1 MLTNQDF
8 MEANLMFLSNESELN
23 VLKTIK
29 VSADK
34 MSIIRGTNNLLWA
47 ASKLIPRALQG
58 FLANGHNNYLKK
70 ANMVTDFNVEDTSN
84 IWKLK
89 DRELAA
95 SLIKKYSKKINQLI
109 YSRIHTAQWMLLYTF
124 KPYNPIESSPKNFTK
139 IMPPK
144 DRFWADPFIYR
155 RDNQYYVF
163 FEELVYNDIKGHI
176 SVMAL
181 NEDSTYTQP
190 KCILKKEYHLSYP
203 FLIEDNNELYMIP
216 ETKENK
222 TIEIYR
228 CVEFPY
234 EWEFEMNLMSNIAAV
249 DTTIL
254 KKDNRYWMFT
264 NIQERKG
271 ASVNN
276 ELFIFYSNNLL
287 SQNWHPH
294 LENPVVSDV
303 SKARSAGNIFEFKNE
318 LYRPAQNCSKHYGY
332 AMSINRITNLTEEKY
347 EEEEVSIILP
357 NWDRNITSTHTFN
370 QLNNLSVIDGEMQ
383 IKKEL

>member
-70 ANMVTDFNVEDTSN
+70 ANMVTDFNVEDTS
-84 IWKLK
+84 
-89 DRELAA
+89 
-95 SLIKKYSKKINQLI
+95 KKINQLI

-163 FEELVYNDIKGHI
+163 FEELVYNDITNG
-176 SVMAL
+176 S
-181 NEDSTYTQP
+181 
-190 KCILKKEYHLSYP
+190 LK
-203 FLIEDNNELYMIP
+203 
-216 ETKENK
+216 
-222 TIEIYR
+222 
-228 CVEFPY
+228 
-234 EWEFEMNLMSNIAAV
+234 
-249 DTTIL
+249 
-254 KKDNRYWMFT
+254 
-264 NIQERKG
+264 
-271 ASVNN
+271 
-276 ELFIFYSNNLL
+276 
-287 SQNWHPH
+287 
-294 LENPVVSDV
+294 
-303 SKARSAGNIFEFKNE
+303 
-318 LYRPAQNCSKHYGY
+318 
-332 AMSINRITNLTEEKY
+332 
-347 EEEEVSIILP
+347 
-357 NWDRNITSTHTFN
+357 
-370 QLNNLSVIDGEMQ
+370 
-383 IKKEL
+383 